1 MEMIDRYIYAVTKK
15 LPQNQRQD
23 IADEIRGLIED
34 MLDERIGNGK
44 TQEKNLEDILLEIGS
59 PRELADKYRDKKK
72 YLIGP
77 ELYDS
82 YMIVLKIVL
91 ITLGASIGIKFI
103 VETVLDPLSIL
114 DYFIDMIISLVTG
127 FPMALGWTTFGFALG
142 EMFGDIREQDILK
155 QTWHPSDLPELP
167 NKKSQIKRCE
177 PIGGIIFYAIALVFF
192 AFSSDFFGVW
202 VFQDGFTGVVPFLNE
217 QTYDMYRLVIIL
229 LLGISILKEC
239 IKLVIG
245 KWTVKLAVISTILNA
260 ISLTI
265 ILFLI
270 NQADFW
276 NPTFMQDLVAS
287 DIVSFGS
294 DAYDVVSKVWDQV
307 TLWLVIILV
316 IGLIWETIDAFLKT
330 RKN

>member
-1 MEMIDRYIYAVTKK
+1 M
-15 LPQNQRQD
+15 
-23 IADEIRGLIED
+23 
-34 MLDERIGNGK
+34 
-44 TQEKNLEDILLEIGS
+44 
-59 PRELADKYRDKKK
+59 
-72 YLIGP
+72 
-77 ELYDS
+77 
-82 YMIVLKIVL
+82 
-91 ITLGASIGIKFI
+91 
-103 VETVLDPLSIL
+103 
-114 DYFIDMIISLVTG
+114 
-127 FPMALGWTTFGFALG
+127 
-142 EMFGDIREQDILK
+142 
-155 QTWHPSDLPELP
+155 
-167 NKKSQIKRCE
+167 
-177 PIGGIIFYAIALVFF
+177 
-192 AFSSDFFGVW
+192 
-202 VFQDGFTGVVPFLNE
+202 FQDGFTGVVPFLNE

-270 NQADFW
+270 NQADFR

-287 DIVSFGS
+287 DIVAFGS

-316 IGLIWETIDAFLKT
+316 IGLIWETIDAFMKV